1 MPRYDAKNAN
11 LHRFNISGPIVMK
24 ILTLSKRLREI
35 YPFDKEKII
44 KDRDLAKESDYFHL
58 HIFPLPKRTENRYN

>member
-1 MPRYDAKNAN
+1 
-11 LHRFNISGPIVMK
+11 MK

-35 YPFDKEKII
+35 YPLDKEKII
-44 KDRDLAKESDYFHL
+44 KDHDLAKESDYFHL